1 MLISKMTMMKKA
13 IYSICILL
21 IIGAAG
27 GCKKFLDQKPL
38 NAVPNSEF
46 FKSLKDINSAMA
58 GIYSSFQEM
67 MTGTGSNFSGFYF
80 QWGELRSDNFDDN
93 GQYSQ
98 TSYKELSQN
107 ALTSGNTSANW
118 TGFYK
123 TIGRVNTAIKYI
135 PQAASYDANATPT
148 VVNNALA
155 QCYAMRALCYFYIIR
170 IWGDPVVWTEPYAD
184 VSVEDERPRSP
195 KDSVFKNLVIP
206 DIEKAYTLIQ
216 KNQTPTVWEINEAAI
231 CAIAADIYMWKSH
244 DNKIQPDYAKVKT
257 WIQNL
262 FKAKAP
268 SGKVFGGTS
277 GSDLEPGSNFKALF
291 LDPSKTKESIWS
303 IHWDNTFN
311 GCACI
316 PVSVGLSNNQARF
329 DSALQINW
337 KAVKADIRMPATIDT
352 LSGLGHN
359 DKLLKY
365 FNMSGV
371 YSMPAGLTATEL
383 NVYLV
388 MYRLGDIYLTYA
400 EALNKTGDLANA
412 LKYLNFIRVRAGL
425 PAYVASDPAVSAAN
439 MENTILNER
448 RFELYGEGKRWW
460 DLVRTG
466 KVMEVMDPILIQR
479 QKRLGTAETGFGG
492 NPDKILWPLYRTLL
506 EDNKKLVQNP
516 SYN

>member
-1 MLISKMTMMKKA
+1 MKK
-13 IYSICILL
+13 IFYSLCFVLIL
-21 IIGAAG
+21 GAVS
-27 GCKKFLDQKPL
+27 GCKKFLDQQPL
-38 NAVPNSEF
+38 NSVPNTEF
-46 FKSLKDINSAMA
+46 FKSLKDINSALA
-58 GIYSSFQEM
+58 GMYASLQQD
-67 MTGTGSNFSGFYF
+67 MTGTGTGFTGFYF

-93 GQYSQ
+93 GQYSAA
-98 TSYKELSQN
+98 SYKELSQN

-118 TGFYK
+118 TGFYR
-123 TIGRVNTAIKYI
+123 TIGRCNTAIKYI

-155 QCYAMRALCYFYIIR
+155 QCYAMRAFCYFNIIR

-184 VSVEDERPRSP
+184 VSQPDEKPRSA
-195 KDSVFKNLVIP
+195 KDSVLKNLVIP
-206 DIEKAYTLIQ
+206 DLEKAYSLMQ
-216 KNQTPTVWEINEAAI
+216 KNQTPTVWSINEAAI
-231 CAIAADIYMWKSH
+231 CAIAADVYMWKSH
-244 DNKIQPDYAKVKT
+244 DNKIQPDYNKAIA

-268 SGKVFGGTS
+268 NGKVFGGTS
-277 GSDLEPGSNFKALF
+277 GADLEPTASWKNLF
-291 LDPSKTKESIWS
+291 LDPSKTRESIWS
-303 IHWDNTFN
+303 IHWDNTVN
-311 GCACI
+311 GCACL
-316 PVSVGLSNNQARF
+316 PVTVGLSNNQARF
-329 DSALQINW
+329 DSTLQADW
-337 KAVKADIRMPATIDT
+337 KKVKADIRMPGTIDT
-352 LSGLGHN
+352 LNGLGHN

-371 YSMPAGLTATEL
+371 FSQPAGTQPTDL

-388 MYRLGDIYLTYA
+388 MYRLGDVYLTYA

-425 PAYVASDPAVSAAN
+425 TAYAANDPAVSAAN

-448 RFELYGEGKRWW
+448 RFELYGEGKRWF

-466 KVMEVMDPILIQR
+466 KVMEVMDPVLKLR
-479 QKRLGTAETGFGG
+479 QARLGTAQTGFGSDV
-492 NPDKILWPLYRTLL
+492 NKILWPLYRTLL

>member
-135 PQAASYDANATPT
+135 PQAASFDANATPT

>member
-1 MLISKMTMMKKA
+1 
-13 IYSICILL
+13 
-21 IIGAAG
+21 
-27 GCKKFLDQKPL
+27 
-38 NAVPNSEF
+38 
-46 FKSLKDINSAMA
+46 MA
-58 GIYSSFQEM
+58 GIYSSFQEI

-135 PQAASYDANATPT
+135 PQAASFDANATPT

-184 VSVEDERPRSP
+184 VSKEDERPRSP
-195 KDSVFKNLVIP
+195 KDSVLKNLVIP
-206 DIEKAYTLIQ
+206 DLEKAYSLIQ
-216 KNQTPTVWEINEAAI
+216 KNQTPSVWEINEAAI
-231 CAIAADIYMWKSH
+231 CAIAADVYMWRSH
-244 DNKIQPDYAKVKT
+244 DNKIQPDYEKVKS

-268 SGKVFGGTS
+268 TGKVFGGIS
-277 GSDLEPGSNFKALF
+277 GGDLEPGSNFKALF

-329 DSALQINW
+329 DSALQVDW
-337 KAVKADIRMPATIDT
+337 RQVKADIRMPATIDT
-352 LSGLGHN
+352 LNGLGHN

-371 YSMPAGLTATEL
+371 FSMPSGTTATDL

-412 LKYLNFIRVRAGL
+412 LKYLNYIRVRAGL

-439 MENTILNER
+439 MESTILNER

-466 KVMEVMDPILIQR
+466 RVMQVMDPILKQR
-479 QKRLGTAETGFGG
+479 QRRLGTTEDGFGG
-492 NPDKILWPLYRTLL
+492 DPNKILWPLYRTLL

>member
-1 MLISKMTMMKKA
+1 MMKKI
-13 IYSICILL
+13 IYSICI
-21 IIGAAG
+21 ISIFGTIG

-38 NAVPNSEF
+38 NSVPNSEF
-46 FKSLKDINSAMA
+46 YKSLKDINSALA
-58 GIYSSFQEM
+58 GIYSSFQES
-67 MTGTGSNFSGFYF
+67 MTGTGANFSGFYF

-93 GQYSQ
+93 GQYSAF
-98 TSYKELSQN
+98 SYKELSQN

-123 TIGRVNTAIKYI
+123 TIGRCNTAIKFI
-135 PQAASYDANATPT
+135 PQAASFDANATPT

-155 QCYAMRALCYFYIIR
+155 QSLAMRALCYFYIVR
-170 IWGDPVVWTEPYAD
+170 IWGDPVVWTEPYND
-184 VSVEDERPRSP
+184 VSKEDEKPRSA
-195 KDSVFKNLVIP
+195 KDSVLKSLIIP
-206 DIEKAYTLIQ
+206 DLEKAYSLIQ
-216 KNQTPTVWEINEAAI
+216 KNQTPTVWEIDEAAI
-231 CAIAADIYMWKSH
+231 CAILTDVYMWRSH
-244 DNKIQPDYAKVKT
+244 DNKIQPDYPKAIS

-262 FKAKAP
+262 FKAKSP
-268 SGKVFGGTS
+268 TGKVFGGTS
-277 GSDLEPGSNFKALF
+277 GGDLEAGSNFKALF

-303 IHWDNTFN
+303 IHWDYLLN

-316 PVSVGLSNNQARF
+316 PVSVGTSNNQARF
-329 DSALQINW
+329 DSSLQVDW
-337 KAVKADIRMPATIDT
+337 KRVKADIRMPATIDT

-365 FNMSGV
+365 FDMSGV
-371 YSMPAGLTATEL
+371 YSLPQGVKDGTPL

-400 EALNKTGDLANA
+400 EALNKTGDLSNA

-425 PAYVASDPAVSAAN
+425 PAYLASDPLVSAAN
-439 MENTILNER
+439 IENTILNER

-466 KVMEVMDPILIQR
+466 KVVEIMDPILKQR
-479 QKRLGTAETGFGG
+479 QHRLGTAEVGFAGA
-492 NPDKILWPLYRTLL
+492 PDKILWPLYRTLL
-506 EDNKKLVQNP
+506 EDNRKLVQNP

>member
-1 MLISKMTMMKKA
+1 MMKKI
-13 IYSICILL
+13 IYSFCIFSIL
-21 IIGAAG
+21 AVSG

-38 NAVPNSEF
+38 NSVPNSEF
-46 FKSLKDINSAMA
+46 FKSLKDINSALA
-58 GIYSSFQEM
+58 GIYSSFQEI
-67 MTGTGSNFSGFYF
+67 MTGTGTGFTGFYF
-80 QWGELRSDNFDDN
+80 NWGELRSDNFDDN
-93 GQYSQ
+93 GQYSAF
-98 TSYKELSQN
+98 SYKELSQN

-123 TIGRVNTAIKYI
+123 TIGRCNTAIKFI
-135 PQAASYDANATPT
+135 PQAASYDPNATPT

-155 QCYAMRALCYFYIIR
+155 ECYAMRALCYFSIIR
-170 IWGDPVVWTEPYAD
+170 IWGDPVVWTEPYDD
-184 VSVEDERPRSP
+184 VSKEDEKPRSA
-195 KDSVFKNLVIP
+195 KDSVLKNLVIP
-206 DIEKAYTLIQ
+206 DLEKAYSLIQ
-216 KNQTPTVWEINEAAI
+216 KNQTPTVWNINEAAI
-231 CAIAADIYMWKSH
+231 CAIAADVFMWRSH
-244 DNKIQPDYAKVKT
+244 DNKIQPDYEKAKS

-262 FKAKAP
+262 FKAKGP
-268 SGKVFGGTS
+268 TGKVYGGSS
-277 GSDLEPGSNFKALF
+277 GGDLEPGSNFKALF
-291 LDPSKTKESIWS
+291 LDPKSTKEAIWS
-303 IHWDNTFN
+303 INWDNAYN

-316 PVSVGLSNNQARF
+316 PVSVGLSNNQAKF

-371 YSMPAGLTATEL
+371 YSLPAGVKDGTPL

-400 EALNKTGDLANA
+400 EALNKTGDLGNA

-425 PAYVASDPAVSAAN
+425 PAYTANDPLVSAAN

-448 RFELYGEGKRWW
+448 RFELYGEGKRWF

-466 KVMEVMDPILIQR
+466 KVTEVMDPVLKQR
-479 QKRLGTAETGFGG
+479 QQRLGTAQVGFGSDP
-492 NPDKILWPLYRTLL
+492 NKILWPLYRTLL

>member
-1 MLISKMTMMKKA
+1 MTMMKKA